1 VRRLSHPI
9 TGWTYEW
16 ADDEVGP
23 VQVTDRDGVQG
34 RFDRDGR
41 WVGGM
46 LFVADPEMCRWVA
59 SGGPEAGG
67 SAGRSRRFAVSTD
80 DTPPPSEEF
89 T

>member
-1 VRRLSHPI
+1 MRRLSHPI

-16 ADDEVGP
+16 ADDEFGP

-41 WVGGM
+41 WVGGP

-80 DTPPPSEEF
+80 DNPSPSEESM
-89 T
+89 

>member
-16 ADDEVGP
+16 ADDGRGP

-41 WVGGM
+41 PLGGP
-46 LFVADPEMCRWVA
+46 LFVADTEMCRWIA
-59 SGGPEAGG
+59 SGGSEAGG
-67 SAGRSRRFAVSTD
+67 AAGRSRRFTVTSDPQPRT
-80 DTPPPSEEF
+80 SEA
-89 T
+89 TS